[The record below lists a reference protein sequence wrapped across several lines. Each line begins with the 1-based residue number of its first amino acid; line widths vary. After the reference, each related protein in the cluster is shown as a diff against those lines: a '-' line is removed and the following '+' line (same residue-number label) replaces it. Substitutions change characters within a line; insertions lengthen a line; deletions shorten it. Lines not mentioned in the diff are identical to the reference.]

1 MPAAHPT
8 CGRAEVCDML
18 NMLLGE
24 AGVCSRF
31 LSLSLSL
38 PFPQPATCVLAAG
51 GPAVAPCCLSL
62 QQCAAG
68 VCSPIAVSVLE
79 GDCSEAAAFCRALCG
94 TVTARAVK
102 WVMVR
107 WDFSDYF

>member
-1 MPAAHPT
+1 
-8 CGRAEVCDML
+8 ML

-51 GPAVAPCCLSL
+51 GLSVAPCCLSL
-62 QQCAAG
+62 QRRAAG
-68 VCSPIAVSVLE
+68 VCSPVVVSVLY
-79 GDCSEAAAFCRALCG
+79 GDCSEAAAFCQALCG

-102 WVMVR
+102 
-107 WDFSDYF
+107 

>member
-1 MPAAHPT
+1 
-8 CGRAEVCDML
+8 ML

-51 GPAVAPCCLSL
+51 GLSVAPCCLSL
-62 QQCAAG
+62 QRRAAG
-68 VCSPIAVSVLE
+68 VCSPVVVSVLY

-94 TVTARAVK
+94 TVTVCAVK
-102 WVMVR
+102 WVTVR

>member
-1 MPAAHPT
+1 
-8 CGRAEVCDML
+8 ML

-38 PFPQPATCVLAAG
+38 PFPQPATCVLTAG
-51 GPAVAPCCLSL
+51 GLSVAPCCLSL
-62 QQCAAG
+62 QRRAAE
-68 VCSPIAVSVLE
+68 VCSPVVVSVLY

-102 WVMVR
+102 WVTVR

>member
-1 MPAAHPT
+1 
-8 CGRAEVCDML
+8 ML

-51 GPAVAPCCLSL
+51 GLSVAPCCLSL
-62 QQCAAG
+62 QRRAAG
-68 VCSPIAVSVLE
+68 VCSPVVVSVLYR
-79 GDCSEAAAFCRALCG
+79 DCSEAAAFCRALCG

-102 WVMVR
+102 WVTVR
-107 WDFSDYF
+107 WDFLDYF